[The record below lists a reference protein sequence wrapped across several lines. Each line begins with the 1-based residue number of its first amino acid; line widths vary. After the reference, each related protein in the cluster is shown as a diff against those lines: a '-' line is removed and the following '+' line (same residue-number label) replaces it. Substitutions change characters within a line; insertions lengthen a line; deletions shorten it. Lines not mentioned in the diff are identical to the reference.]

1 MERVRFTAEDVT
13 RVGEPSSGNHGTGD
27 GKARVRDGDEPGGD
41 ELLGEEQSE
50 GRRRIQDNRGE
61 KDGA

>member
-1 MERVRFTAEDVT
+1 MKRERFTAEDVT
-13 RVGEPSSGNHGTGD
+13 HVGETSSGDLGTGD
-27 GKARVRDGDEPGGD
+27 GKARERGGDEPGGD

>member
-1 MERVRFTAEDVT
+1 MKRERFTVEDV
-13 RVGEPSSGNHGTGD
+13 TGD
-27 GKARVRDGDEPGGD
+27 GKARARGGVEPGGD
-41 ELLGEEQSE
+41 ELLGEEQCE